1 MLEVD
6 RGSKR
11 SALKTDAP
19 PAGGKNVPTNTRAD
33 GDR

>member
-1 MLEVD
+1 MPEVH
-6 RGSKR
+6 RVGKR